1 MSIIYCMHTQSDC
14 YKAASKIVP
23 TGIVVHSTGSNNTS
37 IARYSQP
44 SDNDPNRT
52 KLLNLIGVNKYGNSW
67 NKSGVSKAVHYI
79 IGKLADGTVATVYN
93 IPENYACWGC
103 GKGSKGSYNYAPV
116 GRIQFEVCE
125 DDLNG
130 KDYFKAIFKEATELC
145 ADICHRYGWSAS
157 AIASHKEA
165 HAQGY
170 ASNHGDID
178 HWLSWHNKTMN
189 DFRAEVQRLL
199 DEMNAPK
206 EPEAPS
212 FEPYGAHSMASPY
225 VIYNDEGNRIGQI
238 DEGVPITV
246 TDEKTVGETVL
257 CKIEGWMPKEF
268 LRKDK

>member
-1 MSIIYCMHTQSDC
+1 MRIINCLHTQSDC
-14 YKAASKIVP
+14 YKEASKIVP
-23 TGIVVHSTGSNNTS
+23 TGIVVHSTGANNTS

-52 KLLNLIGVNKYGNSW
+52 NLYYLIGTNKYGNSW
-67 NKSGVSKAVHYI
+67 NRSGVSKAVHYI

-116 GRIQFEVCE
+116 GRIQLEVCE

-130 KDYFKAIFKEATELC
+130 KDYFNAIFKEATELC

-246 TDEKTVGETVL
+246 TDEKTVGDIVL
-257 CKIEGWMPKEF
+257 CKIEGWIPKEY
-268 LRKDK
+268 LRKD